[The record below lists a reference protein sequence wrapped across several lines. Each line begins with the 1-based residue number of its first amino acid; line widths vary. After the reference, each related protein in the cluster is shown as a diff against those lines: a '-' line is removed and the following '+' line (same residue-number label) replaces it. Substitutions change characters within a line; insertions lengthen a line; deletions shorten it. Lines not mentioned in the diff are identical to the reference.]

1 MKKIL
6 ILAAVL
12 ALTAGAFANDRLDRF
27 YKTGKIRSIDGQY
40 EIHKLNPEAG
50 SLHVDYSDKAYL
62 VKTRLKETLAQ
73 MDAPTRENYLKMI
86 PEGGYLTL
94 FIPRPVIKAPE
105 VRWFLYEVMDAQE
118 NTLSKGRSNAALDVD
133 DSAGEGKSRWIAVQ
147 TIPLPQKVTTRLIV
161 EVVGETCAE
170 TQRFVIT
177 RL

>member
-6 ILAAVL
+6 LWAAVF
-12 ALTAGAFANDRLDRF
+12 ALLSAAHANDRLDHF
-27 YKTGKIRSIDGQY
+27 YKTGKIRTIDTLY
-40 EIHKLNPEAG
+40 EVHKLNPEAG

-73 MDAPTRENYLKMI
+73 MDAPTRENYLKTI

-94 FIPRPVIKAPE
+94 FIPRPVVTAPE
-105 VRWFLYEVMDAQE
+105 VRWFLFEVFDE
-118 NTLSKGRSNAALDVD
+118 EGNTLSKGRSNATLDVG

-147 TIPLPQKVTTRLIV
+147 TIALPKKVTSKLTV